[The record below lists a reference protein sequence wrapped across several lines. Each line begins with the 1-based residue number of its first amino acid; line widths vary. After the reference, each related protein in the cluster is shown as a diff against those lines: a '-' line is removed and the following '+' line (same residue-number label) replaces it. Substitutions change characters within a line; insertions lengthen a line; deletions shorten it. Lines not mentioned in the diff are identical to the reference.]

1 MRVCAVLAV
10 MTECFCV
17 VDRTFPEQE
26 AFQGPSAVKIK
37 LLRVL
42 ACYAMYNPAV
52 GYCQGQ

>member
-1 MRVCAVLAV
+1 MWTSWLAV
-10 MTECFCV
+10 MTEYFCV

-26 AFQGPSAVKIK
+26 AFQGPSAAKMK